1 MGRSRFGLAI
11 QVGEGL
17 LAAALGDQHEVLAL
31 EVAAGRRLEGEI
43 EALYKQFPLDGAG
56 QVEAFA
62 DCPRGG
68 QQLVGGELARS
79 PASHRTGRE
88 LSRSPPARN
97 TIRREIGRAS

>member
-17 LAAALGDQHEVLAL
+17 LAAALGDQHEVPAL

-68 QQLVGGELARS
+68 QQLVGGEFARS

-88 LSRSPPARN
+88 LSRSPQPATRLAAEQS
-97 TIRREIGRAS
+97 RGS